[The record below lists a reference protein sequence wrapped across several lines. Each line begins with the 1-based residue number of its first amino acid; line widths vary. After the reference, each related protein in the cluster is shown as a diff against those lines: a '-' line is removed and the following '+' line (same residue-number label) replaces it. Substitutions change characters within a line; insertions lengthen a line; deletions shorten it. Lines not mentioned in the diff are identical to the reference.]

1 MLILQYLFLKL
12 SENNIRNHFFTEGF
26 VELLDNQLFAVA
38 QLFSQDRRSE

>member
-1 MLILQYLFLKL
+1 MLILQYSLLKL

-38 QLFSQDRRSE
+38 QLFPQDRRSK